1 MGQWL
6 RSLSRMSSLPFEV
19 MLALRYLRPKRT
31 FVSVITLICVMGV
44 MLGVSVLIIVI
55 SVMNGFDHSLR
66 DKILGFNAH
75 LQISNQSRRVRDYHA
90 LAKEV
95 EKNRDILGVSPFVIG
110 QVLIETQPD
119 VGEPVSVAQYV
130 RGFDPAAE
138 GRVSTLTN
146 SVVEGE
152 MNLRGNRILIGS
164 SFASELRLHVGDR
177 LSLYAPRDLQKLKK
191 ANNSGKGEAPLP
203 EDYLIS
209 GIFQVGYYEYDSAF
223 ILMSLGN
230 AQDLFDLG
238 DSVNGLMARVTDPY
252 QVEGVAR
259 SLTESLGSEA
269 RVTTWMSTAQFFLE
283 ALATE
288 KNVMFYLLFFITIV
302 AAFGI
307 MSALITF
314 VVQKTREIGVLKAL
328 GAQNSQIMTVFLG
341 QSLVVGVVGVVLGLA
356 LGLLALRYRNEFLFF
371 MRRVTGFELFP
382 QKIYAFKELPA
393 LIVTSDVVIICVGAL
408 VACLIAGLFPAWN
421 AGRLKP
427 VEALRS

>member
-1 MGQWL
+1 ML
-6 RSLSRMSSLPFEV
+6 SLPFEV

-55 SVMNGFDHSLR
+55 SVMSGFDHSLR

-75 LQISNQSRRVRDYHA
+75 LQVSNQPRRVKDYHG
-90 LAKEV
+90 LAREV
-95 EKNRDILGVSPFVIG
+95 EKNKDVVAVSPFVIG

-152 MNLRGNRILIGS
+152 MNLRGNRILVGS
-164 SFASELRLHVGDR
+164 SFATEMRLHVGDR
-177 LSLYAPRDLQKLKK
+177 LSLYAPRDLQELKK
-191 ANNSGKGEAPLP
+191 AHNSGNGEAPLP

-238 DSVNGLMARVTDPY
+238 DSVNGLW
-252 QVEGVAR
+252 
-259 SLTESLGSEA
+259 LG
-269 RVTTWMSTAQFFLE
+269 
-283 ALATE
+283 
-288 KNVMFYLLFFITIV
+288 
-302 AAFGI
+302 
-307 MSALITF
+307 
-314 VVQKTREIGVLKAL
+314 
-328 GAQNSQIMTVFLG
+328 
-341 QSLVVGVVGVVLGLA
+341 
-356 LGLLALRYRNEFLFF
+356 
-371 MRRVTGFELFP
+371 
-382 QKIYAFKELPA
+382 
-393 LIVTSDVVIICVGAL
+393 
-408 VACLIAGLFPAWN
+408 
-421 AGRLKP
+421 
-427 VEALRS
+427 